1 MWKWDY
7 TQFPDKAGLTILKKE
22 FVRHKGQK
30 YVSVDLIKRSFVI
43 SVLILEKMG
52 ELVWVSVYEILEIML
67 QQRYETKIY
76 NSVTYVNFQFE
87 KWDKVGYF
95 VY

>member
-1 MWKWDY
+1 
-7 TQFPDKAGLTILKKE
+7 
-22 FVRHKGQK
+22 
-30 YVSVDLIKRSFVI
+30 
-43 SVLILEKMG
+43 MG

-87 KWDKVGYF
+87 KWDKVEYF

>member
-1 MWKWDY
+1 
-7 TQFPDKAGLTILKKE
+7 
-22 FVRHKGQK
+22 
-30 YVSVDLIKRSFVI
+30 
-43 SVLILEKMG
+43 MG

-67 QQRYETKIY
+67 QQRYKTKIY

-95 VY
+95 VF

>member
-1 MWKWDY
+1 M
-7 TQFPDKAGLTILKKE
+7 
-22 FVRHKGQK
+22 
-30 YVSVDLIKRSFVI
+30 SVDLIKWSFVI

-67 QQRYETKIY
+67 QQSYKTKIY

-87 KWDKVGYF
+87 KWYKVGYF

>member
-1 MWKWDY
+1 M
-7 TQFPDKAGLTILKKE
+7 
-22 FVRHKGQK
+22 
-30 YVSVDLIKRSFVI
+30 SVDLIKRSFVI

-87 KWDKVGYF
+87 KWDKVEYF

>member
-1 MWKWDY
+1 
-7 TQFPDKAGLTILKKE
+7 
-22 FVRHKGQK
+22 
-30 YVSVDLIKRSFVI
+30 
-43 SVLILEKMG
+43 MG

-67 QQRYETKIY
+67 QQRYKTKIY

-87 KWDKVGYF
+87 KWYKVGYF

>member
-1 MWKWDY
+1 M
-7 TQFPDKAGLTILKKE
+7 
-22 FVRHKGQK
+22 
-30 YVSVDLIKRSFVI
+30 SVDLIKRSFVI

-52 ELVWVSVYEILEIML
+52 ELVWVSVDEILEIML

>member
-1 MWKWDY
+1 M
-7 TQFPDKAGLTILKKE
+7 
-22 FVRHKGQK
+22 
-30 YVSVDLIKRSFVI
+30 SVDLIKRSFVI

-67 QQRYETKIY
+67 QQRYKTKIY

-87 KWDKVGYF
+87 KWDKVEYF

>member
-1 MWKWDY
+1 MC
-7 TQFPDKAGLTILKKE
+7 PLTLLSG
-22 FVRHKGQK
+22 RN
-30 YVSVDLIKRSFVI
+30 KRVNFR
-43 SVLILEKMG
+43 G

-67 QQRYETKIY
+67 QQSYKTKIY

-87 KWDKVGYF
+87 KWYKVGYF

>member
-1 MWKWDY
+1 M
-7 TQFPDKAGLTILKKE
+7 
-22 FVRHKGQK
+22 
-30 YVSVDLIKRSFVI
+30 SVDLIKGSFVI

-67 QQRYETKIY
+67 QQRYKTKIY

-87 KWDKVGYF
+87 KWNKVGYF

>member
-1 MWKWDY
+1 M
-7 TQFPDKAGLTILKKE
+7 
-22 FVRHKGQK
+22 
-30 YVSVDLIKRSFVI
+30 SVDLIKRSFVI

-67 QQRYETKIY
+67 QQSYKTKIY

>member
-1 MWKWDY
+1 M
-7 TQFPDKAGLTILKKE
+7 
-22 FVRHKGQK
+22 
-30 YVSVDLIKRSFVI
+30 SVDLIKRSFVI

-67 QQRYETKIY
+67 QQRYKTKIY